1 MTYEAEGFCER
12 NRDVLFTD
20 LIELMQSSNNHF
32 VRSLFPENTQGERKG
47 KPTTLG
53 SKIKVRRIQRIWGFL
68 YIFSFASYRNT
79 TKQAIYNTRKLGYR
93 NSLML
98 RLHLV

>member
-32 VRSLFPENTQGERKG
+32 VRSLFPENIQGERKG

-53 SKIKVRRIQRIWGFL
+53 SKIKVRRIHLGLSL
-68 YIFSFASYRNT
+68 YIASPLTEVQLQN
-79 TKQAIYNTRKLGYR
+79 KLLILQR
-93 NSLML
+93 S
-98 RLHLV
+98 